1 MKPIVAIVGRPNVGK
16 SRLFN
21 RLIGY
26 RKAIVDDRPGV
37 TRDRHY
43 AVAQWAGREFI
54 AVDTGGIDFAPEAK
68 IESKVT
74 KQSLE
79 AIGQA
84 DVVLCIFDGRAEP
97 TSHDRELARQLQ
109 EIGKPVVFAL
119 NKIDV
124 ASHEDQIYTYY
135 ELGLNSVVH
144 CSAEHGRNV
153 DEVLEELSK
162 HFPPEKELEEK
173 TKGLHVTVLGRP
185 NVGKSTLINKLAG
198 SERVVAHELAGTTRD
213 AIDVDIE
220 FEGDHYVF
228 IDTAG
233 LRKSFRVDEKVEKVS
248 AMKSLRTIDRSD
260 VVCFLIDAQDGLTH
274 KDLNLASFVNN
285 EGKGIVLLVNKWDLI
300 EEPWEEYVE
309 NIQIRLKELSHVPI
323 IAISAKTGAHCLRI
337 FKKIQHVHQVL
348 NKKIPTTELNKF
360 VKRAVEGHHLP
371 VCKGKQI
378 NIYYATQT
386 GSRPPTFMLFSNYP
400 AAVPYTYR
408 RYLMNRLAEEF
419 NLQEVPI
426 RLVFKKK

>member
-43 AVAQWAGREFI
+43 AVAEWAGREFI
-54 AVDTGGIDFAPEAK
+54 VVDTGGIDFAPEAN

-79 AIGQA
+79 AISQA
-84 DVVLCIFDGRAEP
+84 DVVLCLFDGRAEP
-97 TSHDRELARQLQ
+97 TSHDRELARKLN
-109 EIGKPVVFAL
+109 ETGKPIVFAL
-119 NKIDV
+119 NKIDT
-124 ASHEDQIYTYY
+124 AGNEDQIYTYY
-135 ELGLNSVVH
+135 ELGLSSVVH

-153 DEVLEELSK
+153 DAILEEVVK
-162 HFPPEKELEEK
+162 HFPPVQEDIEKA
-173 TKGLHVTVLGRP
+173 KGLRVTVLGRP
-185 NVGKSTLINKLAG
+185 NVGKSTLINRLAG

-220 FEGDHYVF
+220 FDSQHYVF

-260 VVCFLIDAQDGLTH
+260 VVCFLLDAQEGITH
-274 KDLNLASFVNN
+274 QDLSLAGFVNN
-285 EGKGIVLLVNKWDLI
+285 EGKGLVLLVNKWDLVDT
-300 EEPWEEYVE
+300 PWDEYVE
-309 NIQIRLKELSHVPI
+309 GVQNRLKELFHVPI
-323 IAISAKTGAHCLRI
+323 LAISAKTGANCLRI
-337 FKKIQHVHQVL
+337 FNRIQHVHQML
-348 NKKIPTTELNKF
+348 NTKISTAELNKF

-386 GSRPPTFMLFSNYP
+386 GTRPPTFTLFSNYP
-400 AAVPYTYR
+400 AAVPYIYR

-419 NLQEVPI
+419 NLQEVPV
-426 RLVFKKK
+426 RLIFRKK